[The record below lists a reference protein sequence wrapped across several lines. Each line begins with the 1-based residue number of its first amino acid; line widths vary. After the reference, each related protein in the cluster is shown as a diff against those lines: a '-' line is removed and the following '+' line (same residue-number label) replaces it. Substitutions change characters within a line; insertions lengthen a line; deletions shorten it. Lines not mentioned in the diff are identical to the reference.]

1 MLSSKQQLDHCLVP
15 VGSGP
20 PQRRLTVLVPG
31 LHVGLI
37 KQQLHHRF
45 VPLLGS
51 PPQGAFLMRA
61 DVAQSPPERL
71 SDMLLDGREPGYEA
85 ARLGVGL
92 GVGVTVIPRWT
103 GQRLS
108 A

>member
-1 MLSSKQQLDHCLVP
+1 
-15 VGSGP
+15 
-20 PQRRLTVLVPG
+20 
-31 LHVGLI
+31 
-37 KQQLHHRF
+37 
-45 VPLLGS
+45 
-51 PPQGAFLMRA
+51 MRA

-71 SDMLLDGREPGYEA
+71 SDILLDGREPGYEA